1 MSDTLTA
8 LATGFAPVTQPQWT
22 AAIEKALKGKTVADL
37 IRTTDDGIAI
47 QPLYTHGPDTAQPL
61 KVTGTPTQPWA
72 IAVDITAP
80 HPATANTHAL
90 EALSGGATTLILHL
104 DPTGTHGI
112 AALSADDLRAI
123 LDGVYLNIAPIS
135 FDAGL
140 YAHMAMDSWTTFAP
154 ADARPVAINA
164 DPIGVLA
171 RTGTLPGP
179 LSAHLIRLATRGAAL
194 VKTHPAST
202 VFRASGS
209 VAFNASGT
217 HVQELGLMLA
227 SALCYAKALM
237 RAGLDPAAAFAAITA
252 DVAVDQRYFEGIAKV
267 RAARRLWAN
276 LTAAYGVE
284 VPVALTARGAPRML
298 SASDPHSNIL
308 RLTAAAFAG
317 AVGGVDTLA
326 LPPYTANLGI
336 PDAQARRISRNIQLV
351 AMMESHLGAV
361 ADPAGG
367 SWFLET
373 LTEDLATAAWTQFQ
387 AIEAAGGVE
396 AALTTGRIQSAIAQ
410 ARTALTT
417 AINSK
422 KRTIIGVTDFPLS
435 APPTIVFDTQPP
447 HSIPAPDARLPG
459 PDATV
464 SALPDVHLDALFAT
478 PAPEM
483 AQ

>member
-8 LATGFAPVTQPQWT
+8 LATGFTAATQPQWT

-37 IRTTDDGIAI
+37 IRSTDDGIAI
-47 QPLYTHGPDTAQPL
+47 QPLYTHGPTADQPL
-61 KVTGTPTQPWA
+61 KATGTPTQPWA
-72 IAVDITAP
+72 IAVEIDTP
-80 HPATANTHAL
+80 HPQEANAQAL
-90 EALSGGATTLILHL
+90 EALTGGATNLILHL
-104 DPTGTHGI
+104 DPTGACGI
-112 AALSADDLRAI
+112 AALSPDDLKTV
-123 LDGVYLNIAPIS
+123 LHGVYLNIAPIG

-140 YAHMAMDSWTTFAP
+140 HAHIVMDSWSALAP
-154 ADARPVAINA
+154 ADAQPVAINA
-164 DPIGVLA
+164 DPISILA
-171 RTGTLPGP
+171 QTGTLPGP

-194 VKTHPAST
+194 LKTHPGST

-209 VAFNASGT
+209 TAFNAGGT
-217 HVQELGLMLA
+217 HVHELSLMLA

-237 RAGLDPAAAFAAITA
+237 RAGLDPAAAFAAIA
-252 DVAVDQRYFEGIAKV
+252 VEASVDQRYFEGIAKV

-276 LTAAYGVE
+276 LTAAYGVN
-284 VPVALTARGAPRML
+284 VPLALTARGANRML
-298 SASDPHSNIL
+298 CATDPHSNIL

-317 AVGGVDTLA
+317 AVGGADALV
-326 LPPYTANLGI
+326 LPPYTQALGR
-336 PDAQARRISRNIQLV
+336 PDAQARRISRNIQLI
-351 AMMESHLGAV
+351 AMMESHLGV
-361 ADPAGG
+361 VSDPAGG

-373 LTEDLATAAWTQFQ
+373 LTEEIATAAWAQFQ

-396 AALTTGRIQSAIAQ
+396 AALTTGLIQSAVTQ
-410 ARTALTT
+410 AKTALAT
-417 AINSK
+417 AINAK

-435 APPTIVFDTQPP
+435 APPAIAFDTPPP

-464 SALPDVHLDALFAT
+464 QPLPAVHLDALFTT